1 MNSLQTEK
9 VVTAGWFLYL
19 EPLQQELV
27 KHALEL
33 YHRELA
39 LQSDLPD
46 YSFLVFTMSKAYEG
60 FLKKYLLDLKFIS
73 AKVYEGRKFRIGR
86 ALNPDV
92 HTNHRDEYWLYD
104 DLAQVC
110 GPELARQLWE
120 TWLQCRNR
128 VFHYFPSD
136 PNIIDLETAAK
147 FLAMLV
153 SAMEKAFVCKISLK
167 K

>member
-1 MNSLQTEK
+1 MELLQTEK
-9 VVTAGWFLYL
+9 VVATGWFLYL
-19 EPLQQELV
+19 EPLQQKLV

-33 YHRELA
+33 YRRELT
-39 LQSDLPD
+39 LDSNLPD
-46 YSFLVFTMSKAYEG
+46 YSFLVFTLSKAYEG
-60 FLKKYLLDLKFIS
+60 FLKKYLRDLELIS
-73 AKVYEGRKFRIGR
+73 VKVYEGRKFRIGR

-92 HTNHRDEYWLYD
+92 HTNHRDQYWLYD

-128 VFHYFPSD
+128 VFHYFPND
-136 PNIIDLETAAK
+136 PNIIDLETAEK
-147 FLAMLV
+147 FLLMLI
-153 SAMEKAFVCKISLK
+153 SAMEKAVACKISLK